1 MGSKKDTP
9 KNSLPGKVYT
19 SGSSEDFSVTS
30 SAGIVGGQAEGGIAE
45 QDFLDVPLV
54 LVDRI
59 VLSTVQVRNKVQVKV
74 YEVYVK
80 NGRLG
85 EIPRDFRHLIASK
98 GFRNGFVLDT
108 KAVIVRLFAP

>member
-9 KNSLPGKVYT
+9 KNSSPGKVYT
-19 SGSSEDFSVTS
+19 SGSSEDSSVTS
-30 SAGIVGGQAEGGIAE
+30 SAGIAGGQAKGDVAE

-59 VLSTVQVRNKVQVKV
+59 VLSTLQVRSKVRLKV
-74 YEVYVK
+74 YDVYAK

-85 EIPRDFRHLIASK
+85 EIPRDLRHLVASK
-98 GFRNGFVLDT
+98 GFRNGFMLDI
-108 KAVIVRLFAP
+108 KAVIVRLFA